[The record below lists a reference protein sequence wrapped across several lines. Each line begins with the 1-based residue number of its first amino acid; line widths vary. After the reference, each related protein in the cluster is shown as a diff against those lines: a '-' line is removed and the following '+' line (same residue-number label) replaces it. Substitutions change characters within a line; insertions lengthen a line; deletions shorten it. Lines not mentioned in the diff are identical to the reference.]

1 LIQEKLHNLTTLQK
15 MDLELDEIDKSIRE
29 EQAVLEKRVAA
40 LAAREEQIAATE
52 EKIEAQKRESRILEG
67 EMSDKMEHIRERQTK
82 MMQVQTGR
90 EQTALL
96 KEIEDAKKV
105 AKESEEKIISLM
117 ESVEKM
123 TGDIAEEKN
132 LLKGEKKLVTEETE
146 AVRSKIDSIN
156 RKRRA
161 KDKAREAQASLLD
174 ADTLKKYN
182 TLRARRNGL
191 AIINVVGG
199 VCQGCYM
206 MMPPQRFNM
215 LMKGDQLFECPT
227 CQRMIYYKP
236 VVED

>member
-1 LIQEKLHNLTTLQK
+1 
-15 MDLELDEIDKSIRE
+15 MDLELDEIDKAVK
-29 EQAVLEKRVAA
+29 EQQVVLEKRVAA
-40 LAAREEQIAATE
+40 LATREEHITTTE
-52 EKIEAQKRESRILEG
+52 ERIEAQKRESRILEG
-67 EMSDKMEHIRERQTK
+67 EMSDKMAHIRERQAK

-117 ESVEKM
+117 ESVEKI
-123 TGDIAEEKN
+123 TNDIAEEKN
-132 LLKGEKKLVTEETE
+132 LLKGEKKLVTEET
-146 AVRSKIDSIN
+146 ATVRTKIESIN
-156 RKRRA
+156 RKRRTR
-161 KDKAREAQASLLD
+161 DKARAAQAALLD
-174 ADTLKKYN
+174 AETLKKYT

-191 AIINVVGG
+191 AITNVVGG

-215 LMKGDQLFECPT
+215 LMKGDQLFDCPT